1 MNDSRGNVWRAQLA
15 SHLAGLFEGS
25 DPTARAELEANAEWI
40 RLGGG
45 ELLFRRG
52 DPGDAA
58 YLVISGRLR
67 VVDDTRGERMPNEV
81 GAGETLGEMALL
93 SGEPR
98 SATVYAVRDS
108 LLAKLPADAF
118 HRLVERHPRV
128 LRRIACLLVERL
140 RHTSA
145 AAPGPSGTVKTIAV
159 VPAGVRADAAGF
171 SRQLA
176 GALAV
181 HGATRHLDVQQVDQA
196 LAFDGI
202 ASSEEGDPVSVPL
215 VQWLNEQ
222 ELVHRFVLY
231 EAHSSPSAWS
241 ERAVRQA
248 DHVLFVAD
256 ASASPQPSELEQRL
270 AVRWRGA
277 RAPRRSLVLVHL
289 ADAVGLR
296 GMAAFLDAR
305 EADRYYHVR
314 AGSAEDFARL
324 ARLLAGAA
332 VGVVLGGGGARG
344 FAHLG
349 VLRALAEA
357 GVPVDWV
364 GGTSIGAI
372 IAALAAQRLSPGA
385 SLALCKEHFTS
396 LRDPTLP
403 LVSLLAGRRIR
414 AQLDRVF
421 GALEIEDLPLPYLCV
436 STNLSRATQTVHER
450 GSLVR
455 AIRASSSLPG
465 ILPPVSLGTDLHVD
479 GALVNNLPI
488 DVMVANP
495 EIGAVIAVDVSEEVE
510 MRAPADFASELSGWR
525 LLWQRLGPR
534 ASRVEVPTIM
544 NLLTRSA
551 LVASIYSARERHA
564 AEAASLYL
572 RVPVADLRLLAFDRI
587 EEIAER
593 GYESTREKIGE
604 WWAKRGHS

>member
-15 SHLAGLFEGS
+15 SHLAELFGGS
-25 DPTARAELEANAEWI
+25 DPTARAELEANAAWI
-40 RLGGG
+40 GLGGG
-45 ELLFRRG
+45 ESLFRRG

-67 VVDDTRGERMPNEV
+67 VVDDTRGERMLNEV

-118 HRLVERHPRV
+118 HRLVERYPGV

-140 RHTSA
+140 RRYGAT
-145 AAPGPSGTVKTIAV
+145 APGPSGTVKTITV
-159 VPAGVRADAAGF
+159 VPAGVRADTAGF

-270 AVRWRGA
+270 AARWRGA
-277 RAPRRSLVLVHL
+277 RAPRRSLVLVHP
-289 ADAVGLR
+289 ADAVELR
-296 GMAAFLDAR
+296 GMAAFLDVR

-324 ARLLAGAA
+324 ARFLAGAA

-357 GVPVDWV
+357 GVPIDWV

-385 SLALCKEHFTS
+385 SLALCKGHFVS

-488 DVMVANP
+488 DVMAANP
-495 EIGAVIAVDVSEEVE
+495 EIGAVIAVDVSQEVE
-510 MRAPADFASELSGWR
+510 MRAPVDFASELSGWR

-534 ASRVEVPTIM
+534 ASQVEVPTIM

-604 WWAKRGHS
+604 WWAKRGNS